1 MQNNN
6 PNPDGVAPSNSAE
19 SESQRKLSPEHRR
32 ALEEESAIA
41 PEVISERGY
50 FTATDAAELRELGFA
65 QDQRR
70 VPALVLPIRGV
81 DGSLRFHR
89 IRPDDPRE
97 DREKPGRYTKYEQPA
112 NRGIALDVPP
122 RARPALSDTTQRL
135 WIVEGERKA
144 DALVSQRECVIGLLG
159 VWSWKRKGLP
169 LPAWDEIRL
178 VGREVFV
185 AFDSDAGR
193 NVQVRLARS
202 ALASYLKSRGA
213 TVKIVKLREKVDGS
227 KVGADDFFAAGG
239 TVEELCEL
247 SEEFTGFEA
256 SAQDWPIMAEEA
268 YHGLAGEVVHRIEPN
283 TESDPAGLLVTFLAE
298 VGNCI
303 GRGAHF
309 VIEDDEHFCKI
320 WAVLV
325 GETAKARK
333 GTGTKRI
340 DRLMRTADEE
350 WHERCTVTGLSS
362 GEGLI
367 YRVRDPV
374 VIDTDEGVE
383 VKDPGADDKRLLV
396 EEPEFAS
403 ILVVARREGNTLSMV
418 LRNAWDNRPLETL
431 TKNSPMRA
439 TDTHVSVV
447 GHVTESEL
455 LRHLTEEKLGAGIGN
470 RFAFVSVRRSK
481 ILPHGGSQDVFSD
494 DLFQRLREALEFGK
508 QWREIRLSEDI
519 EAGHGFSATELWE
532 AVYPDLSSGKP
543 GLFGAVVAR
552 AEAYVRR
559 LATIYAVLD
568 LSEQVRVPH
577 LLAALAVWQYSE
589 ASAHRIFSDRIGDAL
604 ADEILEALRAAGEAG
619 VTRSEIYELF
629 GRNQRRNRI
638 GAVLR
643 DLEGQGR
650 AGKRRDRHE
659 GPGRPTERW
668 FLAGE

>member
-1 MQNNN
+1 M
-6 PNPDGVAPSNSAE
+6 
-19 SESQRKLSPEHRR
+19 L
-32 ALEEESAIA
+32 LEESTIE

-50 FTATDAAELRELGFA
+50 RTAKDAGELEKLDLA
-65 QDQRR
+65 QYQRR
-70 VPALVLPIRGV
+70 VPALVVPVYGV
-81 DGSLRFHR
+81 DGKLRFHR
-89 IRPDDPRE
+89 ARPDNPRG
-97 DREKPGRYTKYEQPA
+97 DVKYEQPA
-112 NRGIALDVPP
+112 GTRVALDVPP
-122 RARPALSDTTQRL
+122 RAQPALCDPSKRL
-135 WIVEGERKA
+135 WIVEGEKKA
-144 DALVSQRECVIGLLG
+144 DALVSRGECAIDVLG
-159 VWSWKRKGLP
+159 VWSWKRDGLP
-169 LPAWDEIRL
+169 LPDWDEIRL
-178 VGREVFV
+178 VGREVLI
-185 AFDSDAGR
+185 AFDSDAER
-193 NVQVRLARS
+193 TTQVRLARS
-202 ALASYLKSRGA
+202 ALARYLKERGA
-213 TVKIVKLREKVDGS
+213 TVKIVKLRDKEDDS
-227 KVGADDFFAAGG
+227 KVGVDDFFAAGG

-247 SEEFTGFEA
+247 SEEFAGFEA
-256 SAQDWPIMAEEA
+256 STRDWPIMAEEA
-268 YHGLAGEVVHRIEPN
+268 YHGLSGEVVHRIEPN

-350 WHERCTVTGLSS
+350 WRERCTVTGLSS

-431 TKNSPMRA
+431 TKNSPLRA

-455 LRHLTEEKLGAGIGN
+455 LRHLSEEKLGAGIGN

-494 DLFQRLREALEFGK
+494 DLF
-508 QWREIRLSEDI
+508 
-519 EAGHGFSATELWE
+519 
-532 AVYPDLSSGKP
+532 
-543 GLFGAVVAR
+543 
-552 AEAYVRR
+552 
-559 LATIYAVLD
+559 
-568 LSEQVRVPH
+568 
-577 LLAALAVWQYSE
+577 
-589 ASAHRIFSDRIGDAL
+589 
-604 ADEILEALRAAGEAG
+604 
-619 VTRSEIYELF
+619 
-629 GRNQRRNRI
+629 
-638 GAVLR
+638 
-643 DLEGQGR
+643 
-650 AGKRRDRHE
+650 
-659 GPGRPTERW
+659 
-668 FLAGE
+668 